1 MQKLRETQNGKA
13 KKAAA
18 DSFPSRG
25 DRSGIQASSIPLRP
39 DERYPDWVASDGLWP
54 ES

>member
-25 DRSGIQASSIPLRP
+25 DRFGIQADSIPP
-39 DERYPDWVASDGLWP
+39 HPVDRYPD
-54 ES
+54 